1 MKKLFVSSLPYSV
14 RDDELA
20 EIFAHFGPDESAV
33 LIMDLDTGRS
43 KGNGNQQ

>member
-20 EIFAHFGPDESAV
+20 EIFADFGPVESAV
-33 LIMDLDTGRS
+33 VIMVQKVLVLL
-43 KGNGNQQ
+43 N